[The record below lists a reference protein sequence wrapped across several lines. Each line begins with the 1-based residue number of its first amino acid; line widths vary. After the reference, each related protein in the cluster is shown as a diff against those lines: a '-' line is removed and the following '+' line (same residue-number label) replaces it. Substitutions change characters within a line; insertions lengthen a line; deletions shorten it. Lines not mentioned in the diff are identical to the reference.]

1 MLVELGGFV
10 VIYYLK
16 WFLNIGMILFLVG
29 LDFIGDYNFF
39 LKRLFMYVCVMM
51 MIFSRRWLFRVL
63 ILDLED
69 LLVFVKR
76 DYIVLLIYGLLF

>member
-1 MLVELGGFV
+1 MDLGGFV
-10 VIYYLK
+10 VIYYLR
-16 WFLNIGMILFLVG
+16 WFLNIDMILFLVG

-39 LKRLFMYVCVMM
+39 LNRLFMYVCVMM